1 MKIKIEFPDGSKKEY
16 EKGISGLDIAKSI
29 GERLARAALAI
40 EVDGEIKD
48 LDVNIKNDS
57 KIRIITFAD
66 KEGKDIFWHSASH
79 LMTQA
84 VLRVFKG
91 QNIGLGVG
99 MPVENGFY
107 QDYGIKELHPEDLK
121 KIEKEMQKIVAEKLE
136 ITQKDISKKDA
147 LKFYKK
153 DPYKI
158 ELTKAVPGNKVSMY
172 CQGEFDNLCKGP
184 HVPNTSY
191 LKAFKLMKIAGAY
204 WRGNSKNKMLTRI
217 YGVAFPDKKQLK
229 GYLRL
234 LEEAEKR
241 DHRKLG
247 KKLELFSIHDEGPG
261 FPFFLPK
268 GVVLWNQLISFWR
281 KLHDEAGYV
290 EVMTPV
296 ILHRSLWEQSGHW
309 TNYKENMY
317 TLKIEDQDYAI
328 KPMNCPGGMLIY
340 NEKIH
345 SYKELPLRVGE
356 LGHVHRHEMSGV
368 LAGLFRVRAF
378 TQDDAHIYM
387 TPDQIKDEIIKV
399 IDLSEKFYKI
409 FGFEYEIELSTR
421 PEKSIGTAKQWE
433 FTTAQLK
440 KALDEKG
447 IDYRI
452 NEGDGAFYGPKIDFH
467 LKDAI
472 GRTWQC
478 GTIQLDMSLPERFDL
493 TYVGEDGNNTD
504 RPFMIHRTIYGSIE
518 RFMGILIEHY
528 AGKFPLWLNPEQVR
542 VIVVSD
548 KFKPY
553 AKKVLQQFRNTGIRA
568 QGDFRAESIS
578 KKIREAQLDYVNYM
592 IVIGEKE
599 VEKKTINVRTRDN
612 KVLGEL
618 DPNKFAKDLLK
629 EIKDGK

>member
-493 TYVGEDGNNTD
+493 TYVGEDGNNTH